1 MRKKIIAGALL
12 LALSITGCGSTSR
25 SSSSAPPPDKDL
37 SSNEIVAID
46 KNITTVDMTF
56 PKDLIKED
64 SDADIQAR
72 IDQLVAD
79 GDIVS
84 GEIGENTVTYKVT
97 KKQHKEFVKEAAKII
112 EDTNQELI
120 DDPDSFV
127 QNVKT
132 NPDYTRYDVSVDA
145 AAYEEFEAGITA
157 ITMWMETAWYR
168 AVAGLEDT
176 NVQVRYIDAST
187 GEVIDERNSN
197 DE

>member
-1 MRKKIIAGALL
+1 MHKKIIAGTLL
-12 LALSITGCGSTSR
+12 LALTITGCGSTSR

-37 SSNEIVAID
+37 SSNEIVAVD

-84 GEIGENTVTYKVT
+84 GKIGENTVTCKLT
-97 KKQHKEFVKEAAKII
+97 KRRRKEFVGGAGKII

-120 DDPDSFV
+120 DDPESFV

-132 NPDYTRYDVSVDA
+132 NSDYTRYDVSVDA
-145 AAYEEFEAGITA
+145 AAYEELEAGITA
-157 ITMWMETAWYR
+157 ITMWMGTAWYR

-187 GEVIDERNSN
+187 GEVLDERNSN
-197 DE
+197 EE

>member
-12 LALSITGCGSTSR
+12 LALTITGCGSTSR
-25 SSSSAPPPDKDL
+25 PSSSAPPPDKDL

-56 PKDLIKED
+56 PKDLIKDD

-97 KKQHKEFVKEAAKII
+97 KKQHKEFVKEAAKVI

-127 QNVKT
+127 QDIKT
-132 NPDYTRYDVSVDA
+132 NADYTQFDISVTPDA
-145 AAYEEFEAGITA
+145 YNELESGVT
-157 ITMWMETAWYR
+157 TMSFWLATAWYQS
-168 AVAGLEDT
+168 VAGMEKT
-176 NVQVRYIDAST
+176 NVKIRYIDSAT
-187 GEVIDERNSN
+187 GDLLNEANSN
-197 DE
+197 DL